1 LEKET
6 ELRKYRKLIAMA
18 GAGALVVTFCSLI
31 LLLSLMPLMVA
42 YFGSALIGLPFLV
55 LLWRLESRYS
65 DILFRDD
72 M

>member
-1 LEKET
+1 LEKER
-6 ELRKYRKLIAMA
+6 ELRKYRRLIAMA
-18 GAGALVVTFCSLI
+18 GAGALAVTFGSLF